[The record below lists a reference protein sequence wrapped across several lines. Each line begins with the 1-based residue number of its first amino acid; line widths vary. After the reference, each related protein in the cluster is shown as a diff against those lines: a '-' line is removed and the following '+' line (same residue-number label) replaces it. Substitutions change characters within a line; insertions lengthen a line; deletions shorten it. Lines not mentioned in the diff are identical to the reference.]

1 MATLEK
7 IRNRAGIGITIF
19 IGLALT
25 AFVLGDA
32 VQSGSSIMRGN
43 QQEIAK
49 IAGKSVD
56 YKEFQKKVDDLSDIY
71 KMNSGSTS
79 LDQKT
84 TEQIREQTWMS
95 LVRNITMKDIY
106 ENLGIAVTSSELFD
120 LVQGENPHTIIQSLF
135 RDQKT
140 GTINRPALIQFLKYQ
155 QSNTSGPEHNYWL
168 FIENQIEE
176 ERSFTKY
183 NNLLSK
189 GIYTT
194 NDEAKFNL
202 DGKNKKVNIEFVGKQ
217 YSSVSDSSISVSPA
231 ELETYYAAHKERYKQ
246 EASRDIEYI
255 LFPVVA
261 SKGDEDKVIK
271 WINDI
276 KPEFAAVED
285 PAAYVNINSDKQ
297 FDPSFFKKSDLPS
310 NISEFAFT
318 GKAGDI
324 YGPYKEG
331 QSWKLC
337 KIQKFE
343 ELPDSVNA
351 RHILISVI
359 SQAEA
364 AKAKNTADSL
374 KRVLTLGGDFA
385 ALARKYSGD
394 EGSAVKGGELGWFK
408 RGMMVKPFDDA
419 AFFGKVNDYQVVSSQ
434 FGIHLIQVTKRGN
447 TTMNVQLATIV
458 RNIEPSSQTYQ
469 QTYSQASKFASE
481 NRDLKAFRAAV
492 TTQGLS
498 KRMAS
503 LFEADK
509 EVAGLENSRLL
520 IRAAFKA
527 EVGQPVIST
536 EGTPIFELGTQFVV
550 AQLTGIQEKGYSS
563 LSVNKPT
570 IEMAIR
576 KDKKAEQLKAK
587 MAGKTDLAS
596 LASSIGSNVGQAQ
609 DINFDSYSIP
619 GLGLEPAIAGVASV
633 LEPGGVSKPVSG
645 ANGVYVVK
653 ATAVNKGVS
662 SDIASEK
669 YQNKM
674 ALGYRVSVQA
684 FEALRENAGVVD
696 KRAKFY

>member
-19 IGLALT
+19 IGLALA

-32 VQSGSSIMRGN
+32 VKSGSSIMRGS

-84 TEQIREQTWMS
+84 MEQIREQTWMS

-106 ENLGIAVTSSELFD
+106 ENLGIAVTSNELFE

-140 GTINRPALIQFLKYQ
+140 GTVNRAALIQFLKYQ

-168 FIENQIEE
+168 FVENQIQE

-183 NNLLSK
+183 NNLLTK

-194 NDEAKFNL
+194 NDEAKFNV
-202 DGKNKKVNIEFVGKQ
+202 DGKSKKVNIEYVGKP
-217 YSSVSDSSISVSPA
+217 YSSVSDSSISVSSA
-231 ELETYYAAHKERYKQ
+231 ELEAYYAAHKEKYKQ
-246 EASRDIEYI
+246 EASREIEYV
-255 LFPVVA
+255 LFPVIA

-285 PAAYVNINSDKQ
+285 PAAYVNVNSDKQ
-297 FDPSFFKKSDLPS
+297 FDPSFYKKSDLPS

-351 RHILISVI
+351 RHILIRVT

-364 AKAKNTADSL
+364 AKAKSTADSL

-419 AFFGKVNDYQVVSSQ
+419 AFFGKVNDYQVIPSQ
-434 FGIHLIQVTKRGN
+434 FGIHLIQVLKRGN

-481 NRDLKAFRAAV
+481 NRDLKAFRATV
-492 TTQGLS
+492 TTQGLN

-503 LFEADK
+503 IFEADK

-527 EVGQPVIST
+527 EVGKPVLSS
-536 EGTPIFELGTQFVV
+536 EGTPIFELGRQFVV

-587 MAGKTDLAS
+587 MTGKTDLAS
-596 LASSIGSNVGQAQ
+596 LASSIGSTVGQAQ
-609 DINFDSYSIP
+609 DIDFNSYSIP
-619 GLGLEPAIAGVASV
+619 GLGLEPAVAGVASV
-633 LEPGGVSKPVSG
+633 LEPGGVSKPISG
-645 ANGVYVVK
+645 TNGVYVVK
-653 ATAVNKGVS
+653 AVAVNKGAS

-684 FEALRENAGVVD
+684 FEALRENAGIID

>member
-1 MATLEK
+1 
-7 IRNRAGIGITIF
+7 
-19 IGLALT
+19 
-25 AFVLGDA
+25 
-32 VQSGSSIMRGN
+32 
-43 QQEIAK
+43 
-49 IAGKSVD
+49 
-56 YKEFQKKVDDLSDIY
+56 
-71 KMNSGSTS
+71 
-79 LDQKT
+79 
-84 TEQIREQTWMS
+84 
-95 LVRNITMKDIY
+95 
-106 ENLGIAVTSSELFD
+106 
-120 LVQGENPHTIIQSLF
+120 
-135 RDQKT
+135 
-140 GTINRPALIQFLKYQ
+140 
-155 QSNTSGPEHNYWL
+155 
-168 FIENQIEE
+168 
-176 ERSFTKY
+176 
-183 NNLLSK
+183 
-189 GIYTT
+189 
-194 NDEAKFNL
+194 
-202 DGKNKKVNIEFVGKQ
+202 
-217 YSSVSDSSISVSPA
+217 
-231 ELETYYAAHKERYKQ
+231 
-246 EASRDIEYI
+246 
-255 LFPVVA
+255 
-261 SKGDEDKVIK
+261 
-271 WINDI
+271 
-276 KPEFAAVED
+276 
-285 PAAYVNINSDKQ
+285 
-297 FDPSFFKKSDLPS
+297 
-310 NISEFAFT
+310 
-318 GKAGDI
+318 
-324 YGPYKEG
+324 
-331 QSWKLC
+331 LC

-351 RHILISVI
+351 RHILIRVA

-364 AKAKNTADSL
+364 AKAKSTADSL

-492 TTQGLS
+492 TKQGLN
-498 KRMAS
+498 KRLAS

-527 EVGQPVIST
+527 EVGQPVLSS

-550 AQLTGIQEKGYSS
+550 AQLSGIQEKGYSS
-563 LSVNKPT
+563 LSTNKPT

-587 MAGKTDLAS
+587 MAGKTELAS
-596 LASSIGSNVGQAQ
+596 LASSIGSTVGQAQ
-609 DINFDSYSIP
+609 DINFETYSIP
-619 GLGLEPAIAGVASV
+619 GLGNEPAVAGVASV
-633 LEPGGVSKPVSG
+633 LEPGAVSKPVSG
-645 ANGVYVVK
+645 NNGVYVVK
-653 ATAVNKGVS
+653 AIAVNKGGS

>member
-7 IRNRAGIGITIF
+7 IRNRAGIGITII
-19 IGLALT
+19 IGLALA

-32 VQSGSSIMRGN
+32 VQSGSSIMSAN
-43 QQEIAK
+43 QQVIAEIA
-49 IAGKSVD
+49 GESVD

-84 TEQIREQTWMS
+84 TEQIREQTWMG
-95 LVRNITMKDIY
+95 LVRNLTMKEIY
-106 ENLGIAVTSSELFD
+106 ENLGIGVTSNELFD
-120 LVQGENPHTIIQSLF
+120 LVQGENPHAIIQSLF

-140 GTINRPALIQFLKYQ
+140 GAVNRQALIQFLKYQ
-155 QSNTSGPEHNYWL
+155 QLNSTGPEHNYWL
-168 FIENQIEE
+168 FVENQILE

-183 NNLLSK
+183 NNLLTK

-194 NDEAKFNL
+194 TDEAKFSL
-202 DGKNKKVNIEFVGKQ
+202 EGKNKKVNIDYVGKP
-217 YSSVSDSSISVSPA
+217 YSSISDSSISVSTADA
-231 ELETYYAAHKERYKQ
+231 EKYYANHKEQYKQ

-255 LFPVVA
+255 LYPVVA
-261 SKGDEDKVIK
+261 SKSDEDKVIK

-276 KPEFAAVED
+276 KTEFAGVED

-297 FDPSFFKKSDLPS
+297 FDPTFFKKSDLTGALPD
-310 NISEFAFT
+310 FAFN

-351 RHILISVI
+351 RHILISATT
-359 SQAEA
+359 QAEA
-364 AKAKNTADSL
+364 AQAKNTADSL
-374 KRVLTLGGDFA
+374 KRVLTLGGDFGA
-385 ALARKYSGD
+385 IARKYSSD

-419 AFFGKVNDYQVVSSQ
+419 AFFGKINDYQVVTSQ
-434 FGIHLIQVTKRGN
+434 FGVHIIQVTKRGN
-447 TTMNVQLATIV
+447 TTLNVQLATIV

-492 TTQGLS
+492 STQNLS
-498 KRMAS
+498 KRLATV
-503 LFEADK
+503 FEADK
-509 EVAGLENSRLL
+509 EIAGLENSRLL
-520 IRAAFKA
+520 VRAAFKA
-527 EVGQPVIST
+527 KVGEPVLSS
-536 EGTPIFELGTQFVV
+536 EGTPIFELGTQFVI
-550 AQLTGIQEKGYSS
+550 AQLSAVQEKGYSS
-563 LSVNKPT
+563 FASNKPT
-570 IEMAIR
+570 IDMAIR
-576 KDKKAEQLKAK
+576 KDKKAEQLKAQ

-596 LASSIGSNVGQAQ
+596 LASSIGSNVAQAQ
-609 DINFDSYSIP
+609 DINFEAYSIP
-619 GLGLEPAIAGVASV
+619 GLGVEPAITGVASV
-633 LEPGGVSKPVSG
+633 LEPGAVSKPVAGST
-645 ANGVYVVK
+645 GVYVVK
-653 ATAVNKGVS
+653 ATAVNKGVNT
-662 SDIASEK
+662 DIANEK
-669 YQNKM
+669 SQAKM

-684 FEALRENAGVVD
+684 FEALRESAGVVD

>member
-19 IGLALT
+19 IGLALA

-32 VQSGSSIMRGN
+32 VKSGSSIMRGN

-95 LVRNITMKDIY
+95 LVRNLTMKDIY
-106 ENLGIAVTSSELFD
+106 ENLGITVTSNELFE
-120 LVQGENPHTIIQSLF
+120 LVQGENPHAIIQSLF

-140 GTINRPALIQFLKYQ
+140 GTVNRAALIQFLKYQ
-155 QSNTSGPEHNYWL
+155 QTNTSGPEHNYWL
-168 FIENQIEE
+168 FVENQIQE

-183 NNLLSK
+183 NNLISK

-202 DGKNKKVNIEFVGKQ
+202 DGKNKKVNIEFVGKP
-217 YSSVSDSSISVSPA
+217 YSSVSDSSISVSSA
-231 ELETYYAAHKERYKQ
+231 ELETYYEAHKEKFKQ
-246 EASRDIEYI
+246 EASREIEYV

-276 KPEFAAVED
+276 KPEFATVED
-285 PAAYVNINSDKQ
+285 PAAYVNVNSDKQ
-297 FDPSFFKKSDLPS
+297 FDPAFYKKSDLAS
-310 NISEFAFT
+310 NISEFAFS

-351 RHILISVI
+351 RHILIRVA

-364 AKAKNTADSL
+364 AKAKSTADSL

-492 TTQGLS
+492 TKQGLN
-498 KRMAS
+498 KRLAS

-527 EVGQPVIST
+527 EVGQPVLSS

-550 AQLTGIQEKGYSS
+550 AQLSGIQEKGYSS
-563 LSVNKPT
+563 LSTNKPT

-587 MAGKTDLAS
+587 MAGKTELAS
-596 LASSIGSNVGQAQ
+596 LASSIGSTVGQAQ
-609 DINFDSYSIP
+609 DINFETYSIP
-619 GLGLEPAIAGVASV
+619 GLGNEPAVAGVASV
-633 LEPGGVSKPVSG
+633 LEPGAVSKPVSG
-645 ANGVYVVK
+645 NNGVYVVK
-653 ATAVNKGVS
+653 AIAVNKGGS

>member
-19 IGLALT
+19 IGLALA

-106 ENLGIAVTSSELFD
+106 ENLGIAVTSNELFD

-202 DGKNKKVNIEFVGKQ
+202 DGKNKKVNIEFVGKP

-285 PAAYVNINSDKQ
+285 PSAYVNVNSDKQ
-297 FDPSFFKKSDLPS
+297 FDPSFFKKSDLLS

-351 RHILISVI
+351 RHILIRVA

-364 AKAKNTADSL
+364 AKAKSTADSL

-527 EVGQPVIST
+527 EVGQPVLST

-596 LASSIGSNVGQAQ
+596 LASSIGSTVGQAQ

-619 GLGLEPAIAGVASV
+619 GLGLEPAVAGVASV

>member
-19 IGLALT
+19 IGLALA

-32 VQSGSSIMRGN
+32 VKSGSSIMRGN

-106 ENLGIAVTSSELFD
+106 ENLGIAVTSNELFD
-120 LVQGENPHTIIQSLF
+120 LVQGENPHAIIQSLF

-140 GTINRPALIQFLKYQ
+140 GAINRPALIQFLKYQ

-351 RHILISVI
+351 RHILIRVT

-394 EGSAVKGGELGWFK
+394 EGSAVKDGELGWFK

-503 LFEADK
+503 LFEANK

-527 EVGQPVIST
+527 EVGQPVLST

-576 KDKKAEQLKAK
+576 KDKKAEQLKVK
-587 MAGKTDLAS
+587 MTGKTDLAS
-596 LASSIGSNVGQAQ
+596 LASSLGTTVGQAQ

-619 GLGLEPAIAGVASV
+619 GLGLEPAVAGVASV
-633 LEPGGVSKPVSG
+633 LEPGDVSKPVSG

>member
-7 IRNRAGIGITIF
+7 IRNRAGIGITII
-19 IGLALT
+19 IGLALA

-32 VQSGSSIMRGN
+32 VKSGSSIMSAN
-43 QQEIAK
+43 QQVIAE

-84 TEQIREQTWMS
+84 TEQIREQTWMG
-95 LVRNITMKDIY
+95 LVRNLTMKEIY
-106 ENLGIAVTSSELFD
+106 ENLGIGVTSNELFE
-120 LVQGENPHTIIQSLF
+120 LVQGENPHAIIQSLF

-140 GTINRPALIQFLKYQ
+140 GTVNRQALIQFLKYQ
-155 QSNTSGPEHNYWL
+155 QSNSTGPEHNYWL
-168 FIENQIEE
+168 FIENQIVE

-183 NNLLSK
+183 NNLLTK

-194 NDEAKFNL
+194 TDEAKFSL
-202 DGKNKKVNIEFVGKQ
+202 DGKNKKVNIEYVGKP
-217 YSSVSDSSISVSPA
+217 YSSVSDSSISVSSTEA
-231 ELETYYAAHKERYKQ
+231 EKYYADHKEQYKQ
-246 EASRDIEYI
+246 EANREIEYV

-276 KPEFAAVED
+276 KSEFAGVED
-285 PAAYVNINSDKQ
+285 PSAYVNINSDKQ
-297 FDPSFFKKSDLPS
+297 FDPSFFKKSELTGALA
-310 NISEFAFT
+310 EFSFN

-351 RHILISVI
+351 RHILIRATT
-359 SQAEA
+359 QAEA
-364 AKAKNTADSL
+364 AKAKSTADSL
-374 KRVLTLGGDFA
+374 KRVLSLGGDFA
-385 ALARKYSGD
+385 ALARKYSND

-419 AFFGKVNDYQVVSSQ
+419 AFFGKVNDYQVVTSQ
-434 FGIHLIQVTKRGN
+434 FGVHLIQVTKRGN
-447 TTMNVQLATIV
+447 TTLNVQLATIV

-492 TTQGLS
+492 TAQNLS
-498 KRMAS
+498 KRLATV
-503 LFEADK
+503 FEADK
-509 EVAGLENSRLL
+509 EIAGLENSRIL

-527 EVGQPVIST
+527 KVGEPVLSS
-536 EGTPIFELGTQFVV
+536 EGTPIFELGTQFVI
-550 AQLTGIQEKGYSS
+550 AQLSSFQEKGYSS
-563 LSVNKPT
+563 FASNKPT
-570 IEMAIR
+570 IDIAIR
-576 KDKKAEQLKAK
+576 KDKKAEQLKAQ
-587 MAGKTDLAS
+587 MVGKTDLAS
-596 LASSIGSNVGQAQ
+596 LASTLGSKVAQAQ
-609 DINFDSYSIP
+609 DINFESYSIP
-619 GLGLEPAIAGVASV
+619 GLGIEPAIAGVASA
-633 LEPGGVSKPVSG
+633 LEPGAVSKPVAGST
-645 ANGVYVVK
+645 GVYVVK
-653 ATAVNKGVS
+653 ATAVNKGVNT
-662 SDIASEK
+662 DIANEK
-669 YQNKM
+669 NQAKM

-684 FEALRENAGVVD
+684 FEALRENAAVVD
-696 KRAKFY
+696 KRSKFY